1 MRLIRGLSRAQVEG
15 IERAQQE
22 RPFTS
27 VADLARR
34 SGAARVTLFRLA
46 AADAMQS
53 LGLDRRQAAWE
64 VLALGADPQMF
75 EEYEPIEPTPALPEL
90 SLEDTVREDYSTI
103 GLSLHAHPMAL
114 IREDLARLGAQPTR
128 ILQHTR
134 HGQWV
139 TVAGMVLVRQRPST
153 ASGVVFCTLEDET
166 GIANL
171 IIRPQYYEKYRRTA
185 RGAAVLVAKGRVE
198 RQGDVIH
205 LNVTHLSD
213 ASRKAPAQAKSRDF
227 H

>member
-1 MRLIRGLSRAQVEG
+1 MRLIRGVSRAQVEG
-15 IERAQQE
+15 LEAAQRD

-46 AADAMQS
+46 GADGMRS

-75 EEYEPIEPTPALPEL
+75 EEYEPIEPTPDLPEM
-90 SLEDTVREDYSTI
+90 SLEDTVRDDYNTI
-103 GLSLHAHPMAL
+103 GLSLTAHPMSL
-114 IREDLARLGAQPTR
+114 IRSDLARLGAEPTR
-128 ILQHTR
+128 ILVRAR
-134 HGQWV
+134 HGQHAC
-139 TVAGMVLVRQRPST
+139 VAGMVLVRQRPST

-185 RGAAVLVAKGRVE
+185 RGAAVLIAKGRVE
-198 RQGDVIH
+198 RQGEVVH
-205 LNVTHLSD
+205 LNVTHLID
-213 ASRKAPAQAKSRDF
+213 ASRQAPAKAKSRDF